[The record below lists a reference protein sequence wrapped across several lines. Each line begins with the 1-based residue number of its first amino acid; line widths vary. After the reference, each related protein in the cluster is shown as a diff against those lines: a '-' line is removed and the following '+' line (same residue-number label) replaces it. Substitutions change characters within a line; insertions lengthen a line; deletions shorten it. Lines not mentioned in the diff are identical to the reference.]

1 VSDEPPPTDG
11 LPPDA
16 QLSTRLDRWRAR
28 ADAAADRYQE
38 RAQTQPLL
46 GLPLAFLARYTARQG
61 ILLASAIAFRLFL
74 WLLPLALL
82 AAGILAALAA
92 GDLDAVSSVNRSAGV
107 TGAASEE
114 VTSALR
120 DGHRSWWVAIVIGAV
135 LLVWTTRTL
144 LRSLTVVN
152 AHLWGVPS
160 VKRRQK
166 ELLLT
171 AALFAGGWFAVLAA
185 TSLLWRLHELGPI
198 GTLLALIGQVVLVG
212 GAWMFISTRLPDGR
226 QDLVDLLPGCIL
238 FGAGL
243 TVLNLV
249 SRVYLPA
256 RFSSSS
262 QLYGSLGVAGVILA
276 WLLIVGQLV
285 VASALANVVW
295 AEYRASRR
303 TRA

>member
-1 VSDEPPPTDG
+1 MADG

-16 QLSTRLDRWRAR
+16 QVSSRLDRWRTR
-28 ADAAADRYQE
+28 AEGAADRYQD
-38 RAQTQPLL
+38 RARTQPLL

-82 AAGILAALAA
+82 AAGILAGVASNM
-92 GDLDAVSSVNRSAGV
+92 DAISSVNRSAGV

-114 VTSALR
+114 VTSALH
-120 DGHRSWWVAIVIGAV
+120 DGHHSWWVAVVFGAV

-144 LRSLTVVN
+144 LRSLSVVN
-152 AHLWGVPS
+152 AHLWGVPP

-171 AALFAGGWFAVLAA
+171 AVLFAGGWFAVLAA
-185 TSLLWRLHELGPI
+185 TGLLWRLHELGSV
-198 GTLLALIGQVVLVG
+198 GTLVALIGQIALVG
-212 GAWMFISTRLPDGR
+212 GAWMFICVRLPDGR
-226 QDLVDLLPGCIL
+226 RDLLDLLPGSLL

-256 RFSSSS
+256 RFTHSS
-262 QLYGSLGVAGVILA
+262 QLYGSLGVAAVILA
-276 WLLIVGQLV
+276 WMLVIGQLV

-303 TRA
+303 TGA